1 MLATITLLS
10 LFILRGESINVGS
23 LFVVIFLNFM
33 RFIITERQKI
43 YASNS
48 LSVVTVHSEGVNL
61 LKLVLCL
68 SLLS

>member
-1 MLATITLLS
+1 MWSIPCVETIHAS
-10 LFILRGESINVGS
+10 RSSS

-48 LSVVTVHSEGVNL
+48 LSVVTVHSEG
-61 LKLVLCL
+61 
-68 SLLS
+68 